1 MEILAAIGLAGNI
14 IQFVDFGGKLIS
26 KTAEIYKS
34 GAGALVE
41 NVDIETTTNDLALL
55 SATLQGSADS
65 ADDTALRELCQSCNI
80 VAKRLLSAL
89 NKVKVQGNKQKWK
102 SFRKALRSVWSEED
116 ILSLEQRLARLRD
129 ELNLRVVVDLRSVM
143 EMRVI
148 GTADNMSDRERVIQ
162 FSEEQYG
169 RLKDLDL
176 NTKNLI
182 DTIVDQ
188 KDVFEEAHTILQRQ
202 YLEKLSVATVAP
214 FNCYDRR
221 NDSDCIQNTRVDL
234 LREIKEW
241 ADGDDKRPIFWLRGL
256 AGTGKSTIARTI
268 AHYYHDR
275 RRLAASFFFSRD
287 IGGDVRH
294 ARKFFTSIATQLA
307 HASDP
312 LGDHI
317 CNAIRQNS
325 DIVNRAPQEQWRQLI
340 LEPLLKRKSSAPQL
354 SLVLVVDALD
364 ECENDDD
371 VRTIVHLLSEAQS
384 LRKVQLRIL
393 ITSRPEIP
401 IRNGF
406 SRIPKTEHQDFILHD
421 ISPSIVNEDIRVF
434 VEYNFN
440 IIRQLRGFALDW
452 PDAKTIRAIVEHA
465 AGLFIWAATACR
477 FIKDGGRFTEKRLST
492 ILDSNICITAPEK
505 GLDGIYL
512 TVLKSS
518 IHADFDQQEESEH
531 CSMLREVLGAIVTL
545 FSSLSI
551 SHLARLVN
559 IPEKD
564 IDESLEDL
572 HAILDIRKDRNL
584 PIRLHHPSFRDF
596 LVNRK
601 RCNDLRFWINERK
614 AHQLLADYCIDLMS
628 AALKR
633 DICSLQEP
641 GAIARDVSEQNI
653 ETGLPTALQ
662 YACQYWVQHL
672 RRSNAQLEDYD
683 KTHNFLRL
691 HLLHWFEALSLIG
704 KISEGAHAI
713 QVLEDMIDVSY
724 VTRLGEYR
732 ANYVTKVIR
741 SPNLHAF
748 IHDSRRF
755 ILYNRSIIEE
765 APLQTYCS
773 ALVFAPQ
780 RSLVRKQFES
790 EIPCWITRLPEVQ
803 DKWSSLLQTL
813 EGHTKYVNA
822 VAFSPDGKLVASA
835 SNDATVRLWDAATG
849 AALQTLKG
857 HTDLVKAV
865 AFSPDGKLV
874 TSASYDATVRL
885 WDVATGA
892 ALQTLKGH
900 TRNVRAVAFSP
911 DGKLVAS
918 ASDDET
924 VRLWDVA
931 TGAALQTLKGH
942 TRYVNAV
949 AFSPDGKLVVSA
961 SNDAIVQLWGA
972 ATGAALQM
980 LKGHTDNVR
989 AVAFSPDGK
998 LVASASYDATVRLWD
1013 AATGAAL
1020 QTLKGHTKYV
1030 KAVAFSPDG
1039 KLVASA
1045 SNDAMVQLWDA
1056 ATGSALRMLKGHTQ
1070 DVRAVAFSPDGTL
1083 VASASNDATVRLWD
1097 AATGSALQTLKGH
1110 TRYVNAVAF
1119 SPDGKLVVSASNDE
1133 TIRLWDAA
1141 MGAALQTPKGHTG
1154 FVDAIA
1160 FSPDG
1165 KLVASASDDA
1175 TVRLWDAAT
1184 GAALQT
1190 LRGHTGHVRAIAF
1203 SPDGKLVASALY
1215 DETVQLWDVA
1225 TGAILRILKGHT
1237 HNVRAVAFSLNGK
1250 LVASASHDETVRLWD
1265 AATGATLHTFENCS
1279 VRTLAFSGDGLYL
1292 KTDRGLLTIN
1302 SNTAAIETQ
1311 NLHYNNIFTIKGNW
1325 ITDRRTSL
1333 LWLPPEHRP
1342 SSLAF
1347 RDNLFVLGLP
1357 SGIVEFIELD
1367 YCE

>member
-1 MEILAAIGLAGNI
+1 MEVVAAIGLAGNI
-14 IQFVDFGGKLIS
+14 IQFVDLCGKLIS
-26 KTAEIYKS
+26 KTAEIYRS
-34 GAGALVE
+34 SVGALVE
-41 NVDIETTTNDLALL
+41 NVNIETATDDLALL
-55 SATLQGSADS
+55 STTLQDSANS

-80 VAKRLLSAL
+80 VAKKLLSAL
-89 NKVKVQGNKQKWK
+89 NKVKVQGKQQKWK
-102 SFRKALRSVWSEED
+102 SFRKALRSVWSKED
-116 ILSLEQRLARLRD
+116 IALLEQRLARLRD
-129 ELNLRVVVDLRSVM
+129 ELNLRVAVDLRSVM
-143 EMRVI
+143 QMGVI
-148 GTADNMSDRERVIQ
+148 GTADNMSGRERVIQ
-162 FSEEQYG
+162 FSEEQSG
-169 RLKDLDL
+169 HLKDLDL

-202 YLEKLSVATVAP
+202 YLEKLSVASAAP

-241 ADGDDKRPIFWLRGL
+241 ADGGDKRPIFWLRGL

-312 LGDHI
+312 LGDYI
-317 CNAIRQNS
+317 CDAIRQNS
-325 DIVNRAPQEQWRQLI
+325 EIINRAPQEQWRQLI
-340 LEPLLKRKSSAPQL
+340 LEPLLKRKSGAPQL

-371 VRTIVHLLSEAQS
+371 VRTIVHLLSEARS
-384 LRKVQLRIL
+384 LRKIRLRIL

-406 SRIPKTEHQDFILHD
+406 ARIPNTEHQDFILHG

-440 IIRQLRGFALDW
+440 IIRQLRGFALGW

-477 FIKDGGRFTEKRLST
+477 FIKDGGRFTEKRLSA
-492 ILDSNICITAPEK
+492 ILDRNVCITAPEK

-512 TVLKSS
+512 TVLKNS

-531 CSMLREVLGAIVTL
+531 CSMLREILGAIVTL

-551 SHLARLVN
+551 GPLARLVN

-572 HAILDIRKDRNL
+572 HAILDIRRDRNL
-584 PIRLHHPSFRDF
+584 PVRLHHPSFRDF

-601 RCNDLRFWINERK
+601 RCNDLRFWIDERK

-633 DICSLQEP
+633 DICALREP
-641 GAIARDVSEQNI
+641 GVIARDVSEQNI

-704 KISEGAHAI
+704 KISEGARAI
-713 QVLEDMIDVSY
+713 QVLEDMINVSC
-724 VTRLGEYR
+724 VTRLGEYW
-732 ANYVTKVIR
+732 ANYVTKVIK
-741 SPNLHAF
+741 SPNLYAF

-790 EIPCWITRLPEVQ
+790 EMPCWITRLWEVQ

-813 EGHTKYVNA
+813 EGHTGYVNA

-835 SNDATVRLWDAATG
+835 STDATVRLWDSATGTALQTLKGHTGHINAVAFSPDSKLVASASYDETVRLWDAATG
-849 AALQTLKG
+849 SALQTLKG
-857 HTDLVKAV
+857 HTGSVKAI

-874 TSASYDATVRL
+874 ASASDNKMVRL
-885 WDVATGA
+885 WDATTGTV
-892 ALQTLKGH
+892 LQTLKGH
-900 TRNVRAVAFSP
+900 TGYVNAVAFSP

-918 ASDDET
+918 ASDDGMVRLWDATTGTALQTLKGHTEYVNAVTFSPDGKLVASASDDGT
-924 VRLWDVA
+924 VRLWDTA
-931 TGAALQTLKGH
+931 TGTTLQKLKGH

-949 AFSPDGKLVVSA
+949 TFSPDGKLVASA
-961 SNDAIVQLWGA
+961 STDATVRLWDA
-972 ATGAALQM
+972 ATGAALQI
-980 LKGHTDNVR
+980 LKGHTGYVN

-998 LVASASYDATVRLWD
+998 LVASASYDATVRLWN
-1013 AATGAAL
+1013 AATGVVL
-1020 QTLKGHTKYV
+1020 QTLKGHTYNVKAVAFSPGGGLVASASYDATVRLWDAVTGAVLQTLDGHTQDV

-1045 SNDAMVQLWDA
+1045 SY
-1056 ATGSALRMLKGHTQ
+1056 
-1070 DVRAVAFSPDGTL
+1070 
-1083 VASASNDATVRLWD
+1083 DATVW
-1097 AATGSALQTLKGH
+1097 
-1110 TRYVNAVAF
+1110 
-1119 SPDGKLVVSASNDE
+1119 
-1133 TIRLWDAA
+1133 
-1141 MGAALQTPKGHTG
+1141 
-1154 FVDAIA
+1154 
-1160 FSPDG
+1160 
-1165 KLVASASDDA
+1165 
-1175 TVRLWDAAT
+1175 LWDAAT
-1184 GAALQT
+1184 GAAL
-1190 LRGHTGHVRAIAF
+1190 R
-1203 SPDGKLVASALY
+1203 
-1215 DETVQLWDVA
+1215 
-1225 TGAILRILKGHT
+1225 
-1237 HNVRAVAFSLNGK
+1237 
-1250 LVASASHDETVRLWD
+1250 
-1265 AATGATLHTFENCS
+1265 TFKNYS
-1279 VRTLAFSGDGLYL
+1279 VCTLAFSGDGLCL
-1292 KTDRGLLTIN
+1292 KTDRGLLIIN
-1302 SNTAAIETQ
+1302 SSTAAIETQ
-1311 NLHYNNIFTIKGNW
+1311 NLRYNNIFFIKGNW
-1325 ITDRRTSL
+1325 IANRRTSL
-1333 LWLPPEHRP
+1333 VRLPLEHRP

-1347 RDNLFVLGLP
+1347 RDNLLVLGLP
-1357 SGIVEFIELD
+1357 SGIVELIELN
-1367 YCE
+1367 YRE

>member
-1 MEILAAIGLAGNI
+1 MEIVAAIGLAGNI
-14 IQFVDFGGKLIS
+14 IQFVDFCGGLIS

-41 NVDIETTTNDLALL
+41 NVDIETATDDLALL
-55 SATLQGSADS
+55 STTLQDSTNS

-80 VAKRLLSAL
+80 VAKKLLSAL
-89 NKVKVQGNKQKWK
+89 NKVKVRGKQQKWK
-102 SFRKALRSVWSEED
+102 SFRKALRSVWSKED
-116 ILSLEQRLARLRD
+116 IASLEQRLARLRD
-129 ELNLRVVVDLRSVM
+129 ELNLRVVVDL
-143 EMRVI
+143 
-148 GTADNMSDRERVIQ
+148 SDRERVIQ
-162 FSEEQYG
+162 FSEEQSG
-169 RLKDLDL
+169 CLKDLDL

-188 KDVFEEAHTILQRQ
+188 KDIFEEAHTILQRQ
-202 YLEKLSVATVAP
+202 YLEKLSVASAAP

-241 ADGDDKRPIFWLRGL
+241 ADGGDKRPIFWLRGL

-307 HASDP
+307 HTSDP
-312 LGDHI
+312 LGDYI
-317 CNAIRQNS
+317 CDAIRQNS
-325 DIVNRAPQEQWRQLI
+325 EIVNRAPQEQWRQLI
-340 LEPLLKRKSSAPQL
+340 LEPLLKRKSGAPQL

-371 VRTIVHLLSEAQS
+371 VRTIVHLLSEARS
-384 LRKVQLRIL
+384 LRKVRLRIL
-393 ITSRPEIP
+393 ITSRPEIS

-406 SRIPKTEHQDFILHD
+406 ARIPKTEHQDFILHD

-477 FIKDGGRFTEKRLST
+477 FIKDGGRFAEKRLSA
-492 ILDSNICITAPEK
+492 ILDSNVCITAPER

-512 TVLKSS
+512 TVLKNS

-551 SHLARLVN
+551 GPLARLVN

-584 PIRLHHPSFRDF
+584 PVRLHHPSFRDF

-601 RCNDLRFWINERK
+601 RCNDLRFWIDERK

-628 AALKR
+628 AALRR
-633 DICSLQEP
+633 DICALREP
-641 GAIARDVSEQNI
+641 GVTARDVSEQNI
-653 ETGLPTALQ
+653 KTGLPTALQ

-683 KTHNFLRL
+683 KTHDFLRL

-704 KISEGAHAI
+704 KISEGTHAI
-713 QVLEDMIDVSY
+713 QVLEDMIDVI
-724 VTRLGEYR
+724 
-732 ANYVTKVIR
+732 K

-780 RSLVRKQFES
+780 RSLVRKQFEG
-790 EIPCWITRLPEVQ
+790 EMPCWITRLWEVQ

-813 EGHTKYVNA
+813 EGHTGHVNA
-822 VAFSPDGKLVASA
+822 VAFSPDNKLVASA
-835 SNDATVRLWDAATG
+835 SADATVRLWDASTG
-849 AALQTLKG
+849 TALRTLKG
-857 HTDLVKAV
+857 HT
-865 AFSPDGKLV
+865 G
-874 TSASYDATVRL
+874 YI
-885 WDVATGA
+885 
-892 ALQTLKGH
+892 
-900 TRNVRAVAFSP
+900 
-911 DGKLVAS
+911 
-918 ASDDET
+918 
-924 VRLWDVA
+924 
-931 TGAALQTLKGH
+931 
-942 TRYVNAV
+942 NAV
-949 AFSPDGKLVVSA
+949 AFSPDS
-961 SNDAIVQLWGA
+961 
-972 ATGAALQM
+972 
-980 LKGHTDNVR
+980 
-989 AVAFSPDGK
+989 K

-1013 AATGAAL
+1013 AATGTAL
-1020 QTLKGHTKYV
+1020 QTLKGHTQDVNAVAFSPDGRPVASASDDETVRLWDAATGTALQTLKGHTGSA

-1045 SNDAMVQLWDA
+1045 SDN
-1056 ATGSALRMLKGHTQ
+1056 K
-1070 DVRAVAFSPDGTL
+1070 
-1083 VASASNDATVRLWD
+1083 TVRLWD
-1097 AATGSALQTLKGH
+1097 TTTGTALRTLKGH
-1110 TRYVNAVAF
+1110 TGYVNAV
-1119 SPDGKLVVSASNDE
+1119 
-1133 TIRLWDAA
+1133 
-1141 MGAALQTPKGHTG
+1141 
-1154 FVDAIA
+1154 A

-1165 KLVASASDDA
+1165 KLVASASDDG
-1175 TVRLWDAAT
+1175 TVRLWDATT
-1184 GAALQT
+1184 GTALQT
-1190 LRGHTGHVRAIAF
+1190 LKGHTEYVNAVAF
-1203 SPDGKLVASALY
+1203 SPDGKLVASAS
-1215 DETVQLWDVA
+1215 DD
-1225 TGAILRILKGHT
+1225 G
-1237 HNVRAVAFSLNGK
+1237 
-1250 LVASASHDETVRLWD
+1250 TVRLWD
-1265 AATGATLHTFENCS
+1265 AATGTALLTLKGHTGY
-1279 VRTLAFSGDGLYL
+1279 VKAVAFSPDSKLVASAS
-1292 KTDRGLLTIN
+1292 TDATSGSGMQRRVPLHRRPR
-1302 SNTAAIETQ
+1302 AI
-1311 NLHYNNIFTIKGNW
+1311 L
-1325 ITDRRTSL
+1325 DTST
-1333 LWLPPEHRP
+1333 P
-1342 SSLAF
+1342 
-1347 RDNLFVLGLP
+1347 LP
-1357 SGIVEFIELD
+1357 SRRIASCCVGFVRQDGPALERSNWRRSTDAQGPYL
-1367 YCE
+1367 

>member
-1 MEILAAIGLAGNI
+1 MEIVAAIGLAGNI
-14 IQFVDFGGKLIS
+14 IQFVDFCGKLIS

-41 NVDIETTTNDLALL
+41 NVDIETATDDLALL
-55 SATLQGSADS
+55 STTLQDSANS

-80 VAKRLLSAL
+80 VAKKLLSAL
-89 NKVKVQGNKQKWK
+89 NKVKVRGKQQKWK
-102 SFRKALRSVWSEED
+102 SFRKALRSVWSKED
-116 ILSLEQRLARLRD
+116 IASLEQRLARLRD

-143 EMRVI
+143 EMGVII

-162 FSEEQYG
+162 FSEEQSG

-202 YLEKLSVATVAP
+202 YLEKLSVASAAP

-241 ADGDDKRPIFWLRGL
+241 ADGGDKRPIFWLRGL

-312 LGDHI
+312 LGDYI
-317 CNAIRQNS
+317 CDAIRQNS
-325 DIVNRAPQEQWRQLI
+325 EIVNRAPQEQWRQLI
-340 LEPLLKRKSSAPQL
+340 LEPLLKRKSGAPQL

-371 VRTIVHLLSEAQS
+371 VRTIVHLLSEARS
-384 LRKVQLRIL
+384 LRKVRLRIL

-406 SRIPKTEHQDFILHD
+406 ARIPKTEHQDFIPHD

-477 FIKDGGRFTEKRLST
+477 FIKDGGRFAEKRLSA
-492 ILDSNICITAPEK
+492 ILDSNVCITAPER

-512 TVLKSS
+512 TVLKNS

-551 SHLARLVN
+551 GPLARLVN

-572 HAILDIRKDRNL
+572 HAILDIRKERNL
-584 PIRLHHPSFRDF
+584 PVRLHHPSFRDF
-596 LVNRK
+596 LVSRK
-601 RCNDLRFWINERK
+601 RCNDLRFWIDESK

-628 AALKR
+628 AALRR
-633 DICSLQEP
+633 DICALREP
-641 GAIARDVSEQNI
+641 GVTARDVSEQNI
-653 ETGLPTALQ
+653 KTGLPTALQ

-724 VTRLGEYR
+724 VTRLGECW
-732 ANYVTKVIR
+732 ANYVTKVIK

-780 RSLVRKQFES
+780 RSLVRKQFEG
-790 EIPCWITRLPEVQ
+790 EMPCWITRLWGVQ

-813 EGHTKYVNA
+813 EGHTGHVNAVAFSPDNKLVASASADATVRLWDATTGTALRTLKGHTGYINAVAFSPDSKLVASASYDATVRLWDATTGTALQTLKGHTEYVNA

-835 SNDATVRLWDAATG
+835 SDDGTVRLWDAATGTALLTLKGHTGYVKAVAFSPDSKLVASASTDATVRLWDAATG
-849 AALQTLKG
+849 IALQTLKG
-857 HTDLVKAV
+857 HTQYVKAV
-865 AFSPDGKLV
+865 
-874 TSASYDATVRL
+874 T
-885 WDVATGA
+885 
-892 ALQTLKGH
+892 
-900 TRNVRAVAFSP
+900 
-911 DGKLVAS
+911 
-918 ASDDET
+918 
-924 VRLWDVA
+924 
-931 TGAALQTLKGH
+931 
-942 TRYVNAV
+942 
-949 AFSPDGKLVVSA
+949 
-961 SNDAIVQLWGA
+961 
-972 ATGAALQM
+972 
-980 LKGHTDNVR
+980 
-989 AVAFSPDGK
+989 FSPDGK

-1013 AATGAAL
+1013 AATGTAP
-1020 QTLKGHTKYV
+1020 QT
-1030 KAVAFSPDG
+1030 P
-1039 KLVASA
+1039 
-1045 SNDAMVQLWDA
+1045 
-1056 ATGSALRMLKGHTQ
+1056 
-1070 DVRAVAFSPDGTL
+1070 
-1083 VASASNDATVRLWD
+1083 
-1097 AATGSALQTLKGH
+1097 KGH
-1110 TRYVNAVAF
+1110 TRYINAVAF
-1119 SPDGKLVVSASNDE
+1119 SPD
-1133 TIRLWDAA
+1133 R
-1141 MGAALQTPKGHTG
+1141 
-1154 FVDAIA
+1154 
-1160 FSPDG
+1160 
-1165 KLVASASDDA
+1165 KLVASASDD
-1175 TVRLWDAAT
+1175 
-1184 GAALQT
+1184 G
-1190 LRGHTGHVRAIAF
+1190 
-1203 SPDGKLVASALY
+1203 
-1215 DETVQLWDVA
+1215 TVQL
-1225 TGAILRILKGHT
+1225 
-1237 HNVRAVAFSLNGK
+1237 
-1250 LVASASHDETVRLWD
+1250 
-1265 AATGATLHTFENCS
+1265 
-1279 VRTLAFSGDGLYL
+1279 
-1292 KTDRGLLTIN
+1292 
-1302 SNTAAIETQ
+1302 
-1311 NLHYNNIFTIKGNW
+1311 
-1325 ITDRRTSL
+1325 
-1333 LWLPPEHRP
+1333 
-1342 SSLAF
+1342 
-1347 RDNLFVLGLP
+1347 
-1357 SGIVEFIELD
+1357 
-1367 YCE
+1367 